1 MERERGGVSSWRG
14 GERREAAGMLLP
26 CAVRRPLLRCIIL
39 SAISL
44 WIPAAARNKEPYAMR
59 ISCGARDDIS
69 TKPTNTLWYR
79 DFGYTGGKF
88 ANATVPSFIEPPLKT
103 LRYFPLSDGLQNC
116 YKINNV
122 PRGHYQVRLF
132 FALIADPSFDSEPT
146 FDISIDGTQ
155 IYSLKSGWSNIDEQ
169 SFVEAYV
176 FVTDSS
182 FTTCFHSTGHGDP
195 SILSIEILQIDD
207 NAYYFGPLW
216 GKGTV
221 LRTAKRM
228 TCGSGKSAFDED
240 YGGNHWGGDRFWLG
254 VSSFPDSGQPTS
266 TEHNISQTSISPNF
280 YPENLYQSAIVGDDD
295 QPDLSFQME
304 VDPNKKYS
312 VWFHLSEIDSK
323 ITGEGQRVFDILL
336 NGDIAFEN
344 VDIIRK
350 TGGSYAALVLNSTIE
365 ASGRTLTITFRTKPG
380 SHAIINAIEVFEVI
394 VAESRTLAKEVKALQ
409 NLKTSLGLPRRF
421 GWNGDPCVPQ
431 QHPWSG
437 VDCHFDRKI
446 VKWVIDG
453 LGLDNQGLKGFLPND
468 IAKLQHLQSINFSD
482 NSLYGGIPSSLGTIA
497 GLQILDLSYNQLNGS
512 IPQSLGRLMKL
523 QILNLNGNLLSGRV
537 PANLGG
543 RPLHRA
549 SFNFTGNAG
558 LCGIPGLPT
567 CGPHLS
573 VAVKIGIAFGALFAL
588 LLVVLCVL
596 IWWKRRENIL
606 RARKIAAA
614 REAPY
619 AKART
624 QFGRDVQM
632 TKHYR
637 PHEAR
642 NNAESGSNLLS

>member
-1 MERERGGVSSWRG
+1 
-14 GERREAAGMLLP
+14 MLLP
-26 CAVRRPLLRCIIL
+26 CAVLWCIIL

-44 WIPAAARNKEPYAMR
+44 WIPAAAQNKEPYAMR
-59 ISCGARDDIS
+59 ISCGARDDTT

-116 YKINNV
+116 YIINNV

-176 FVTDSS
+176 FVTDRS

-207 NAYYFGPLW
+207 NSYYFGPLW

-228 TCGSGKSAFDED
+228 TCGSGKSVFDED

-266 TEHNISQTSISPNF
+266 TEHNISQTSILPNF

-350 TGGSYAALVLNSTIE
+350 TGGTYAALVLNSTIE

-394 VAESRTLAKEVKALQ
+394 IAESRTLAKEVKALQ
-409 NLKTSLGLPRRF
+409 NLKASLGLPRRF

-573 VAVKIGIAFGALFAL
+573 VAVKIGIAFGVLFAL

>member
-1 MERERGGVSSWRG
+1 MERERGVEVAGRAQRGVSSWRG
-14 GERREAAGMLLP
+14 RERREAAGMLLP

-44 WIPAAARNKEPYAMR
+44 WIPAAARNKGTLLDSGRPFLFLGLAKIKKLSFPIWTSKASILFLLSLAFPLRSPAEPYAMR

-176 FVTDSS
+176 FVIDRS

-266 TEHNISQTSISPNF
+266 TEHNISQTSILPNF

-380 SHAIINAIEVFEVI
+380 SHAIINAIEGPLLQPTQWINSSEPWPADEIANTVGLTRILMAIYYLEEFQQ
-394 VAESRTLAKEVKALQ
+394 TLE
-409 NLKTSLGLPRRF
+409 
-421 GWNGDPCVPQ
+421 
-431 QHPWSG
+431 
-437 VDCHFDRKI
+437 
-446 VKWVIDG
+446 DG
-453 LGLDNQGLKGFLPND
+453 
-468 IAKLQHLQSINFSD
+468 H
-482 NSLYGGIPSSLGTIA
+482 
-497 GLQILDLSYNQLNGS
+497 
-512 IPQSLGRLMKL
+512 
-523 QILNLNGNLLSGRV
+523 
-537 PANLGG
+537 
-543 RPLHRA
+543 
-549 SFNFTGNAG
+549 FTGLASSNAG